1 MYFTETKAFKKVK
14 VNLVKDDSY
23 EFVEFQCCVVFS
35 FIHVTALY
43 TYIADIE
50 GKVSAIYTNH
60 LL

>member
-1 MYFTETKAFKKVK
+1 MYFTETKAFKTAK

-43 TYIADIE
+43 TYIADI
-50 GKVSAIYTNH
+50 G
-60 LL
+60 